1 MKKSQAAMEFLLVYG
16 WVILAAL
23 VAIFAFIQ
31 FGSFSAEA
39 FAVCNV
45 GSGFTCVSSQ
55 ITTSGVDLYIQ
66 NALPV
71 DLTNVVVN
79 ITNTNQ
85 GKCIA
90 SSPKNIAAQGK
101 EEFFIS
107 CSGIIDE
114 SNFKGDI
121 KITYTKSGS
130 GLSQLSSGS
139 LTGKTL
145 KDKTAPLITINIPI
159 SNENYPAILF
169 LDYVVSDKGSLTCW
183 YSLSGVNGNVN
194 LPGCANTNIG
204 PFTDGSHTL
213 ILFARDVS
221 GNQDSKSVTFTTSGY
236 GGSCIDSDNDCQYIS
251 TCGGSDCGDNTKNI
265 YLGASETC
273 NEVDD
278 DCDGQI
284 DEGCNNCEDNDV
296 DSYYNKT
303 CGGIDCNDNNA
314 NVNPGFLED
323 INENPTFCS
332 DGLDNDCDLMID
344 AADPGCGGATNY
356 CDVDLDGYSSDD
368 PLCEIGGPYDCDDNN
383 PNINPTAPELC
394 TNSIDDDCDGGTNE
408 GCSGEAI
415 CGNADC
421 EAGEK
426 TTKKISCTLDCINF
440 AQQSPPQCDY

>member
-145 KDKTAPLITINIPI
+145 KDKTAPLITMGALTYVAFLPTGPLSPFTVLPIQIFNWVSRPQKEFLTNAAAAILILLLIPI
-159 SNENYPAILF
+159 
-169 LDYVVSDKGSLTCW
+169 
-183 YSLSGVNGNVN
+183 
-194 LPGCANTNIG
+194 
-204 PFTDGSHTL
+204 
-213 ILFARDVS
+213 
-221 GNQDSKSVTFTTSGY
+221 
-236 GGSCIDSDNDCQYIS
+236 
-251 TCGGSDCGDNTKNI
+251 
-265 YLGASETC
+265 
-273 NEVDD
+273 
-278 DCDGQI
+278 
-284 DEGCNNCEDNDV
+284 
-296 DSYYNKT
+296 
-303 CGGIDCNDNNA
+303 
-314 NVNPGFLED
+314 
-323 INENPTFCS
+323 
-332 DGLDNDCDLMID
+332 
-344 AADPGCGGATNY
+344 
-356 CDVDLDGYSSDD
+356 
-368 PLCEIGGPYDCDDNN
+368 
-383 PNINPTAPELC
+383 
-394 TNSIDDDCDGGTNE
+394 
-408 GCSGEAI
+408 
-415 CGNADC
+415 
-421 EAGEK
+421 
-426 TTKKISCTLDCINF
+426 
-440 AQQSPPQCDY
+440 